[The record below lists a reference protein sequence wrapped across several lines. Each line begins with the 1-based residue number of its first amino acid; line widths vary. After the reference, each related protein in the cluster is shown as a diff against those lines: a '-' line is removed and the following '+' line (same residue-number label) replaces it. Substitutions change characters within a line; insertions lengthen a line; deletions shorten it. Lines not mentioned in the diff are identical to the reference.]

1 MVRGCSNPMAPSR
14 HALLTPFTR
23 TQAGLSRLLSLTLQA
38 GWESASCL
46 KRFASKSRIQN
57 TPCAIGDGLAH
68 AGVIPAVRVCLFQ
81 PRPASLAT
89 NRAKSVARSG
99 RLPFLIPM
107 KVNRFLFLISTL
119 SALTL
124 INLPAIEP
132 APQTAKKPLSNE
144 YHGTTVEDPY
154 QWLENDEDPEVKKW
168 SDAQSQRT
176 RAYLDKLPDRAAIE
190 KQLTEW
196 YAKTSPSYFSLVS
209 RPGIL
214 FAMKFQ
220 PPKQQ
225 PLLVTLVSADDLKSE
240 KVVLDPNVL
249 DAKGTTAIDW
259 FVPSLDG
266 KYVTVSLSKG
276 GSEDGTLHF
285 YETATG
291 KALPDTIAH
300 VQYPTAGG
308 SAAWNSDGTG
318 IYYTRFPRKGERA
331 DADLNFYQQIYFH
344 KLGTPDTKDTYSIGK
359 DFPRIAEI
367 TLAASRDSKYILA
380 TVANGDGGDF
390 AHYLLGPDGTWKQIT
405 QFSDQI
411 KLARLGRD
419 NALYLLSRAGA
430 PRGKILRLPLDVPEL
445 KNAAEIV
452 ASGEAVIEQIV
463 PSTDALYVA
472 DLLGGPSQIRRFD
485 LNGKNET
492 TVSTPQISAVQ
503 ELLALE
509 DGSLLFRDVSY
520 TEPAAWFRCTNEKTE
535 PVKTPLRST
544 SPVSFSDIEVRRE
557 FATSKDGTRIPL
569 NIIFRQGM
577 KRDGHDPT
585 LLYGYGG
592 YGISMSPNF
601 EFTRRLWF
609 DRGGVYVVANI
620 RGGGEFGEDWH
631 KAGNLTK
638 KQNVFDDFAAAAEY
652 LIKENYTRPVKLAIQ
667 GGSNGGLLMG
677 AMITQHPDLMR
688 AVVSSVGIYDML
700 RVELAPNG
708 AFNVTEFGTVKDPE
722 QFKALYA
729 YSPYHQVVDGT
740 KYPSILMM
748 TGANDGRVAPYHSRK
763 MTARLD
769 EANKSNNPIL
779 LRTSSSA
786 GHGIGTALCERIK
799 QSEDIYAFLF
809 AQLGMTKEMTK
820 H

>member
-1 MVRGCSNPMAPSR
+1 MRAN
-14 HALLTPFTR
+14 FF
-23 TQAGLSRLLSLTLQA
+23 LSLFVTSVSFTLNDA
-38 GWESASCL
+38 ILAES
-46 KRFASKSRIQN
+46 
-57 TPCAIGDGLAH
+57 TPDT
-68 AGVIPAVRVCLFQ
+68 P
-81 PRPASLAT
+81 
-89 NRAKSVARSG
+89 
-99 RLPFLIPM
+99 
-107 KVNRFLFLISTL
+107 
-119 SALTL
+119 
-124 INLPAIEP
+124 
-132 APQTAKKPLSNE
+132 KKPVSTE
-144 YHGTTVEDPY
+144 YHGVTVEDPY
-154 QWLENDEDPEVKKW
+154 QWLETDDDSQVKAW
-168 SDAQSQRT
+168 SDARNQQT
-176 RAYLDKLPDRAAIE
+176 RKYLDSVSDRAAIE
-190 KQLTEW
+190 KQLQEW
-196 YAKTSPSYFSLVS
+196 YAKTSPNYFSLVS
-209 RPGIL
+209 RPRIL

-225 PLLVTLVSADDLKSE
+225 PLLVTLASADDLKSE

-249 DAKGTTAIDW
+249 DTKGATAIDW

-266 KYVTVSLSKG
+266 KYLAISLSKG
-276 GSEDGTLHF
+276 GSEDGKLHF

-308 SAAWNSDGTG
+308 SAAWNADSTG
-318 IYYTRFPRKGERA
+318 VFYTRFPRKGERP

-344 KLGTPDTKDTYSIGK
+344 KLGTPDSDDMYSIGK

-367 TLAASRDSKYILA
+367 VLAASHDGKYILA

-390 AHYLLGPDGTWKQIT
+390 AHYLLGPDGKWKQIT

-419 NALYLLSRAGA
+419 SALYLLSRADA

-463 PSTDALYVA
+463 PSTDALYIA

-492 TVSTPQISAVQ
+492 TISSPQISAVQ

-520 TEPAAWFRCTNEKTE
+520 TDPATWFHCLNGKTE
-535 PVKTPLRST
+535 PVKTALQST
-544 SPVSFSDIEVRRE
+544 SPVSFADIEVRRE
-557 FATSKDGTRIPL
+557 FATSKDGTKIPL
-569 NIIFRQGM
+569 NVLSRKGM
-577 KRDGHDPT
+577 KRDGNNPT
-585 LLYGYGG
+585 LLYAYGG
-592 YGISMSPNF
+592 YGISLSPNF
-601 EFTRRLWF
+601 DFTRRLWF

-620 RGGGEFGEDWH
+620 RGGGEFGEEWH

-652 LIKENYTRPVKLAIQ
+652 LIKENYTRPGKLAIQ

-677 AMITQHPDLMR
+677 AMITQHPDLFR

-708 AFNVTEFGTVKDPE
+708 AFNVTEFGTVKNPE

-729 YSPYHQVVDGT
+729 YSPYHHVVDGT
-740 KYPSILMM
+740 KYPAVLMM

-763 MTARLD
+763 MTARLLA
-769 EANKSNNPIL
+769 ANKSENPIL

-786 GHGIGTALCERIK
+786 GHGIGTALSERIK
-799 QSEDIYAFLF
+799 QSADIYAFLF
-809 AQLGMTKEMTK
+809 AQLGISGKRGD
-820 H
+820 

>member
-1 MVRGCSNPMAPSR
+1 MKANF
-14 HALLTPFTR
+14 LLFVAVIAGAFTLND
-23 TQAGLSRLLSLTLQA
+23 ATLA
-38 GWESASCL
+38 ESAPD
-46 KRFASKSRIQN
+46 
-57 TPCAIGDGLAH
+57 TP
-68 AGVIPAVRVCLFQ
+68 
-81 PRPASLAT
+81 
-89 NRAKSVARSG
+89 
-99 RLPFLIPM
+99 
-107 KVNRFLFLISTL
+107 
-119 SALTL
+119 
-124 INLPAIEP
+124 
-132 APQTAKKPLSNE
+132 KKPVAAE
-144 YHGTTVEDPY
+144 YHGVTVEDPY
-154 QWLENDEDPEVKKW
+154 QWLEADDNSQVKAW
-168 SDAQSQRT
+168 SDAQNQRT
-176 RAYLDKLPDRAAIE
+176 RKNLDSFPDRAAIE
-190 KQLTEW
+190 KQLQEW
-196 YAKTSPSYFSLVS
+196 YAKTSPNYFSLVS

-225 PLLVTLVSADDLKSE
+225 PLLVTIASADDLKSE
-240 KVVLDPNVL
+240 KVVIDPNVL
-249 DAKGTTAIDW
+249 DTKGTTAIDW

-266 KYVTVSLSKG
+266 KYVAMSLSKG

-300 VQYPTAGG
+300 IQYPTAGG
-308 SAAWNSDGTG
+308 SAAWNADGTG
-318 IYYTRFPRKGERA
+318 VFYTRFPRKGERP

-367 TLAASRDSKYILA
+367 ALAASRDGKYILA

-411 KLARLGRD
+411 KLAQLGRD

-463 PSTDALYVA
+463 PGTDALYVA

-492 TVSTPQISAVQ
+492 AISTPQISAVQ

-520 TEPAAWFRCTNEKTE
+520 TDPAAWFHCLNGKTE
-535 PVKTPLRST
+535 PVKTALQST
-544 SPVSFSDIEVRRE
+544 SPVSFADIEVRRE
-557 FATSKDGTRIPL
+557 FATSKDGTKIPFNVL
-569 NIIFRQGM
+569 SRKGM
-577 KRDGHDPT
+577 KRDGNNPT
-585 LLYGYGG
+585 LLYAYGG

-601 EFTRRLWF
+601 DFTRRLWF

-620 RGGGEFGEDWH
+620 RGGGEFGEEWH

-652 LIKENYTRPVKLAIQ
+652 LTKENYTRPGKLAIQ

-677 AMITQHPDLMR
+677 AMITQHPDLFR

-708 AFNVTEFGTVKDPE
+708 AFNVTEFGTVKNPE

-729 YSPYHQVVDGT
+729 YSPYHHVVDGT
-740 KYPSILMM
+740 KYPAVLMM

-763 MTARLD
+763 MTARLIA
-769 EANKSNNPIL
+769 ANKSENPIL

-786 GHGIGTALCERIK
+786 GHGIGTALSERIK
-799 QSEDIYAFLF
+799 QSADIYAFLF
-809 AQLGMTKEMTK
+809 AQLGMSGKPVD
-820 H
+820 

>member
-1 MVRGCSNPMAPSR
+1 MRAN
-14 HALLTPFTR
+14 FF
-23 TQAGLSRLLSLTLQA
+23 LSLVVTAAALALSDATLA
-38 GWESASCL
+38 GSAPD
-46 KRFASKSRIQN
+46 
-57 TPCAIGDGLAH
+57 TP
-68 AGVIPAVRVCLFQ
+68 
-81 PRPASLAT
+81 
-89 NRAKSVARSG
+89 
-99 RLPFLIPM
+99 
-107 KVNRFLFLISTL
+107 
-119 SALTL
+119 
-124 INLPAIEP
+124 
-132 APQTAKKPLSNE
+132 KKPVATE
-144 YHGTTVEDPY
+144 YHGVTVEDPY
-154 QWLENDEDPEVKKW
+154 QWLEEDNNLQVKSW
-168 SDAQSQRT
+168 SDAQNQRT
-176 RAYLDKLPDRAAIE
+176 RQYLDKLPDRAAIE

-196 YAKTSPSYFSLVS
+196 YAKTSPSYSSLIS

-225 PLLVTLVSADDLKSE
+225 PLLVTLASADDLKSE

-266 KYVTVSLSKG
+266 KYVAVSLSKG

-308 SAAWNSDGTG
+308 SAAWNGYGSG
-318 IYYTRFPRKGERA
+318 IYYTRFPRKGERPE
-331 DADLNFYQQIYFH
+331 ADLNFYQQIYFH
-344 KLGTPDTKDTYSIGK
+344 KLGTPDTEDTYSIGK

-367 TLAASRDSKYILA
+367 TLEASRNGKYILA

-411 KLARLGRD
+411 KIARLGRD
-419 NALYLLSRAGA
+419 DALYLVSRAGA
-430 PRGKILRLPLDVPEL
+430 PRGKILRLPFGVPEL
-445 KNAAEIV
+445 KNTSEIV
-452 ASGEAVIEQIV
+452 PAGDAVIERIV
-463 PSTDALYVA
+463 PSSDALYVG
-472 DLLGGPSQIRRFD
+472 DLLGGPSQVRRFD
-485 LNGKNET
+485 LNGKN
-492 TVSTPQISAVQ
+492 STIIPIPQISAVQ
-503 ELLALE
+503 EMLVLE

-520 TEPAAWFRCTNEKTE
+520 TEPAAWFQCLNGKTE
-535 PVKTPLRST
+535 PAKTALRST
-544 SPVSFSDIEVRRE
+544 SPVSFADIEVRRE
-557 FATSKDGTRIPL
+557 FATSKDGTKIPL
-569 NIIFRQGM
+569 NIVFRKGM
-577 KRDGHDPT
+577 KRDGQNLT

-601 EFTRRLWF
+601 DFTRRLWF

-652 LIKENYTRPVKLAIQ
+652 LIKEKYTRPEKLAIQ

-677 AMITQHPDLMR
+677 VMITQHPDLFR

-708 AFNVTEFGTVKDPE
+708 AFNVTEFGTVKDPD

-729 YSPYHQVVDGT
+729 YSPYHHVVDGT
-740 KYPSILMM
+740 KYPSVLMM

-763 MTARLD
+763 ITARLD
-769 EANKSNNPIL
+769 EANKSENPIL

-786 GHGIGTALCERIK
+786 GHGQGTALSERVK
-799 QSEDIYAFLF
+799 QLADIYAFLF
-809 AQLGMTKEMTK
+809 AQLGMTKE
-820 H
+820 

>member
-1 MVRGCSNPMAPSR
+1 MPWLLRHHRYRRHVREIDLATDAPRSFLTFMR
-14 HALLTPFTR
+14 ANRLLFV
-23 TQAGLSRLLSLTLQA
+23 AGLV
-38 GWESASCL
+38 G
-46 KRFASKSRIQN
+46 
-57 TPCAIGDGLAH
+57 GLALSDL
-68 AGVIPAVRVCLFQ
+68 PAADSAPETPKKPV
-81 PRPASLAT
+81 AT
-89 NRAKSVARSG
+89 NYQGV
-99 RLPFLIPM
+99 
-107 KVNRFLFLISTL
+107 
-119 SALTL
+119 
-124 INLPAIEP
+124 
-132 APQTAKKPLSNE
+132 
-144 YHGTTVEDPY
+144 TVEDPF
-154 QWLENDEDPEVKKW
+154 QWLEEDNEPQVKAW
-168 SDAQSQRT
+168 SAAQNQRT
-176 RAYLDKLPDRAAIE
+176 RQYLDKLPDRAAIE

-225 PLLVTLVSADDLKSE
+225 PLLVTLASADDLKSE
-240 KVVLDPNVL
+240 RVGIDPNVL

-266 KYVTVSLSKG
+266 KRVAVSLSKG
-276 GSEDGTLHF
+276 GSEDGTLRF
-285 YETATG
+285 YETAAG

-308 SAAWNSDGTG
+308 SAAWNADGTG
-318 IYYTRFPRKGERA
+318 VYYTRFPRKGERA
-331 DADLNFYQQIYFH
+331 EADLNFYQQVYFH
-344 KLGTPDTKDTYSIGK
+344 KLGTSDTEDTYSIGK

-367 TLAASRDSKYILA
+367 ALESSRDGKYILA

-390 AHYLLGPDGTWKQIT
+390 AHYLLGPDGTWKQVT

-411 KLARLGRD
+411 KAARLGRD
-419 NALYLLSRAGA
+419 NALYLLSRADA
-430 PRGKILRLPLDVPEL
+430 PRGKILRLPLEVPEL

-452 ASGEAVIEQIV
+452 ASGDAVIEHIV
-463 PSTDALYVA
+463 PSTDALYVG

-485 LNGKNET
+485 LNGKNEM
-492 TVSTPQISAVQ
+492 VIPIPQISAVQ
-503 ELLALE
+503 EMLALE
-509 DGSLLFRDVSY
+509 DGSLLFRDVNY
-520 TEPAAWFRCTNEKTE
+520 TEPAAWFHCANEKTE
-535 PVKTPLRST
+535 PVKTALRNT
-544 SPVSFSDIEVRRE
+544 SPVSFADIDVRRE
-557 FATSKDGTRIPL
+557 FATSKDGTKIPL
-569 NIIFRQGM
+569 NIIFQKGM
-577 KRDGHDPT
+577 KRDGHNPT

-592 YGISMSPNF
+592 YGISMSPSF
-601 EFTRRLWF
+601 DFTRRLWF

-620 RGGGEFGEDWH
+620 RGGDEFGEEWH

-652 LIKENYTRPVKLAIQ
+652 LIKENYTRPEKLTMQ

-688 AVVSSVGIYDML
+688 AVVSQVGIYDML

-729 YSPYHQVVDGT
+729 YSPYHHVVDGT
-740 KYPSILMM
+740 KYPGILMM

-763 MTARLD
+763 MIARLD
-769 EANKSNNPIL
+769 EANKSENPIL

-786 GHGIGTALCERIK
+786 GHGMGTALSERIK
-799 QSEDIYAFLF
+799 QLADIYAFLF
-809 AQLGMTKEMTK
+809 AQLDMRRMTKYE
-820 H
+820 

>member
-1 MVRGCSNPMAPSR
+1 MRM
-14 HALLTPFTR
+14 H
-23 TQAGLSRLLSLTLQA
+23 
-38 GWESASCL
+38 
-46 KRFASKSRIQN
+46 
-57 TPCAIGDGLAH
+57 
-68 AGVIPAVRVCLFQ
+68 
-81 PRPASLAT
+81 
-89 NRAKSVARSG
+89 
-99 RLPFLIPM
+99 
-107 KVNRFLFLISTL
+107 RFLFWFG
-119 SALTL
+119 
-124 INLPAIEP
+124 AIAGLAPIEFAAVTP
-132 APQTAKKPLSNE
+132 APETPKKPVSTE
-144 YHGTTVEDPY
+144 YHGVTVEDPY
-154 QWLENDEDPEVKKW
+154 QWLEEDNDPQVKAW
-168 SDAQSQRT
+168 SDTQNQGT
-176 RAYLDKLPDRAAIE
+176 RQYFDSLPDRAAVE

-196 YAKTSPSYFSLVS
+196 YAKTSPNYYSLVS

-214 FAMKFQ
+214 FALKFQ

-225 PLLVTLVSADDLKSE
+225 PLLVTLASADDVKSE
-240 KVVLDPNVL
+240 KVLLDPNAL
-249 DAKGTTAIDW
+249 DAKGTTTIDW

-266 KYVTVSLSKG
+266 RRVAVSLSKG

-308 SAAWNSDGTG
+308 SAAWNADGTG
-318 IYYTRFPRKGERA
+318 VYYTRFPRKGERP

-344 KLGTPDTKDTYSIGK
+344 KLGTPDTDDTYSIGK

-367 TLAASRDSKYILA
+367 ALQASRDGKYIVA
-380 TVANGDGGDF
+380 TVANGDGGEF
-390 AHYLLGPDGTWKQIT
+390 AHYLLGPQGKWKQIT

-430 PRGKILRLPLDVPEL
+430 PHGKILRLPLEVPEL

-452 ASGEAVIEQIV
+452 AAGDAVIEQIV
-463 PSTDALYVA
+463 PSTDALYVD

-485 LNGKNET
+485 LNGKNQT
-492 TVSTPQISAVQ
+492 IIPIPQISAVQ
-503 ELLALE
+503 EMLALE

-520 TEPAAWFRCTNEKTE
+520 TEPAAWFHCLNGKTE
-535 PVKTPLRST
+535 PMKTALRST
-544 SPVSFSDIEVRRE
+544 SPVSFGDIEVRRE
-557 FATSKDGTRIPL
+557 FATSKDGAKIPL
-569 NIIFRQGM
+569 NIIFRKGM
-577 KRDGHDPT
+577 KRDGNNPT
-585 LLYGYGG
+585 LLYAYGG

-620 RGGGEFGEDWH
+620 RGGGEFGEEWH
-631 KAGNLTK
+631 KAGNLTN

-652 LIKENYTRPVKLAIQ
+652 LIKENYTRRDKLAIQ

-677 AMITQHPDLMR
+677 AMITQHPDLFR

-708 AFNVTEFGTVKDPE
+708 AFNVTEFGTVKNPD

-729 YSPYHQVVDGT
+729 YSPYHHVVDGAN
-740 KYPSILMM
+740 YPAVLMM
-748 TGANDGRVAPYHSRK
+748 TGANDGRVAPYQSRK
-763 MTARLD
+763 MTARLV
-769 EANKSNNPIL
+769 EANKSHNPIL
-779 LRTSSSA
+779 LRTSSAA
-786 GHGIGTALCERIK
+786 GHGIGTALSERIK
-799 QSEDIYAFLF
+799 QLADIYTFLF
-809 AQLGMTKEMTK
+809 AQLGMTNETPK

>member
-1 MVRGCSNPMAPSR
+1 MPWLLRHHRYRRHVREIDLATDAPRSFLTFMR
-14 HALLTPFTR
+14 ANRLLFV
-23 TQAGLSRLLSLTLQA
+23 AGLV
-38 GWESASCL
+38 G
-46 KRFASKSRIQN
+46 
-57 TPCAIGDGLAH
+57 GLALSDL
-68 AGVIPAVRVCLFQ
+68 PAADSAPETPKKPV
-81 PRPASLAT
+81 AT
-89 NRAKSVARSG
+89 NYQGV
-99 RLPFLIPM
+99 
-107 KVNRFLFLISTL
+107 
-119 SALTL
+119 
-124 INLPAIEP
+124 
-132 APQTAKKPLSNE
+132 
-144 YHGTTVEDPY
+144 TVEDPF
-154 QWLENDEDPEVKKW
+154 QWLEEDNEPQVKAW
-168 SDAQSQRT
+168 SAAQNQRT
-176 RAYLDKLPDRAAIE
+176 RQYLDKLPDRAAIE

-225 PLLVTLVSADDLKSE
+225 PLLVTLASADDLKSE
-240 KVVLDPNVL
+240 RVVLDPNVL

-266 KYVTVSLSKG
+266 KRVAVSLSKG
-276 GSEDGTLHF
+276 GSEDGTLRF

-308 SAAWNSDGTG
+308 SAAWNDDGTG
-318 IYYTRFPRKGERA
+318 VYYTRFPRKGERPE
-331 DADLNFYQQIYFH
+331 ADLNFYQQVYFH
-344 KLGTPDTKDTYSIGK
+344 KLGTSDTEDTYSIGK

-367 TLAASRDSKYILA
+367 ALESSRDGKYILA

-390 AHYLLGPDGTWKQIT
+390 AHYLLGPDGTWKQVT

-411 KLARLGRD
+411 KAARLGRD
-419 NALYLLSRAGA
+419 NALYLLSRADA
-430 PRGKILRLPLDVPEL
+430 PRGKILRLPLEVPEL

-452 ASGEAVIEQIV
+452 ASGDAVIEHIV
-463 PSTDALYVA
+463 PSTDALYVG

-485 LNGKNET
+485 LNGKNEM
-492 TVSTPQISAVQ
+492 VIPIPQISAVQ
-503 ELLALE
+503 EMLALE
-509 DGSLLFRDVSY
+509 DGSLLFRDVNY
-520 TEPAAWFRCTNEKTE
+520 TEPAAWFHCANEKTE
-535 PVKTPLRST
+535 PVKTALRNT
-544 SPVSFSDIEVRRE
+544 SPVSFADIDVRRE
-557 FATSKDGTRIPL
+557 FATSKDGTKIPL
-569 NIIFRQGM
+569 NIIFQKGM
-577 KRDGHDPT
+577 KRDGHNPT

-592 YGISMSPNF
+592 YGISMSPSF
-601 EFTRRLWF
+601 DFTRRLWF

-620 RGGGEFGEDWH
+620 RGGDEFGEEWH

-652 LIKENYTRPVKLAIQ
+652 LIKENYTRPEKLTMQ

-688 AVVSSVGIYDML
+688 AVVSQVGIYDML

-729 YSPYHQVVDGT
+729 YSPYHHVVDGT
-740 KYPSILMM
+740 KYPGILMM

-763 MTARLD
+763 MIARLD
-769 EANKSNNPIL
+769 EANKSENPIL

-786 GHGIGTALCERIK
+786 GHGMGTALSERIK
-799 QSEDIYAFLF
+799 QLADIYAFLF
-809 AQLGMTKEMTK
+809 AQLDMRRMTKYE
-820 H
+820 

>member
-1 MVRGCSNPMAPSR
+1 MSP
-14 HALLTPFTR
+14 
-23 TQAGLSRLLSLTLQA
+23 
-38 GWESASCL
+38 
-46 KRFASKSRIQN
+46 
-57 TPCAIGDGLAH
+57 D
-68 AGVIPAVRVCLFQ
+68 
-81 PRPASLAT
+81 
-89 NRAKSVARSG
+89 
-99 RLPFLIPM
+99 
-107 KVNRFLFLISTL
+107 RFLFVVGAAGGL
-119 SALTL
+119 ALGHL
-124 INLPAIEP
+124 AAAQP
-132 APQTAKKPLSNE
+132 APEMPRKPVSTQ
-144 YHGTTVEDPY
+144 YHDVTVEDPY
-154 QWLENDEDPEVKKW
+154 QWLENDNDPQVKSW
-168 SDAQSQRT
+168 SDTQNQRT
-176 RAYLDKLPDRAAIE
+176 RQYLDKLPDRAAIE

-196 YAKTSPSYFSLVS
+196 YAKTSPSYSSLVS

-225 PLLVTLVSADDLKSE
+225 QLLVTLASADDLKSE
-240 KVVLDPNVL
+240 KVVLDPNAL

-266 KYVTVSLSKG
+266 KSVAVSLSKG
-276 GSEDGTLHF
+276 GSEDGTLHL

-308 SAAWNSDGTG
+308 SAAWNADGSG
-318 IYYTRFPRKGERA
+318 IYYTRFPRKGERL

-344 KLGTPDTKDTYSIGK
+344 KLGTPDTEDTYSIGK

-367 TLAASRDSKYILA
+367 ALEASRNGKYILA

-411 KLARLGRD
+411 KIARLGRD
-419 NALYLLSRAGA
+419 DALYLISRADA
-430 PRGKILRLPLDVPEL
+430 PRGKILRLPLGVPEL

-452 ASGEAVIEQIV
+452 PAGEAVIERIAL
-463 PSTDALYVA
+463 STDALYVG

-485 LNGKNET
+485 LNGKNAT
-492 TVSTPQISAVQ
+492 IIPIPQVSAVQ
-503 ELLALE
+503 EMLAFE

-520 TEPAAWFRCTNEKTE
+520 TEPAAWFRCLSGKTE
-535 PVKTPLRST
+535 PAKTALRST
-544 SPVSFSDIEVRRE
+544 SPVSFADIEVRRE
-557 FATSKDGTRIPL
+557 FATSKDGTKIPL
-569 NIIFRQGM
+569 NIVFRKGM
-577 KRDGHDPT
+577 KPDGSNPT

-601 EFTRRLWF
+601 DFTRRLWF

-652 LIKENYTRPVKLAIQ
+652 LIKENYTRPEKLAIQ

-677 AMITQHPDLMR
+677 VMITQHPDLFR

-708 AFNVTEFGTVKDPE
+708 AFNVTEFGTVKNPE
-722 QFKALYA
+722 QFKVLYA
-729 YSPYHQVVDGT
+729 YSPYHHVVDGT
-740 KYPSILMM
+740 KYPSVLMM

-763 MTARLD
+763 MSARLD
-769 EANKSNNPIL
+769 EANKSENPIL

-786 GHGIGTALCERIK
+786 GHGIGTALSERIK
-799 QSEDIYAFLF
+799 QLADIYGFLF
-809 AQLGMTKEMTK
+809 AQLGMTKG
-820 H
+820 

>member
-1 MVRGCSNPMAPSR
+1 MRAN
-14 HALLTPFTR
+14 LFL
-23 TQAGLSRLLSLTLQA
+23 
-38 GWESASCL
+38 
-46 KRFASKSRIQN
+46 
-57 TPCAIGDGLAH
+57 
-68 AGVIPAVRVCLFQ
+68 CLF
-81 PRPASLAT
+81 AA
-89 NRAKSVARSG
+89 V
-99 RLPFLIPM
+99 
-107 KVNRFLFLISTL
+107 

-124 INLPAIEP
+124 GNPTFAER
-132 APQTAKKPLSNE
+132 APETPKKPVSTE
-144 YHGTTVEDPY
+144 YHGVTVEDPY
-154 QWLENDEDPEVKKW
+154 QWLEEDTNPQVKAW
-168 SDAQSQRT
+168 SAAQNQRT
-176 RAYLDKLPDRAAIE
+176 RQCLDKLPDRAAVE

-225 PLLVTLVSADDLKSE
+225 PLLVTLAAADDLKSE
-240 KVVLDPNVL
+240 KVVLDPNMM
-249 DAKGTTAIDW
+249 DTQGKTTIDW

-266 KYVTVSLSKG
+266 KRVAISLSKG
-276 GSEDGTLHF
+276 GSEDGTLQF

-300 VQYPTAGG
+300 IQYPTAGG
-308 SAAWNSDGTG
+308 SAAWNADGTG
-318 IYYTRFPRKGERA
+318 VYYTRFPRKGERP

-344 KLGTPDTKDTYSIGK
+344 KLGTPDTEDTYSIGK
-359 DFPRIAEI
+359 EFPRIAEI
-367 TLAASRDSKYILA
+367 TLQASRDGKYILA

-390 AHYLLGPDGTWKQIT
+390 AHYLLGPDGIWKQIT

-411 KLARLGRD
+411 KVARLGRD
-419 NALYLLSRAGA
+419 NALYLLSRADA
-430 PRGKILRLPLDVPEL
+430 PRGKILRLPLEVPEL

-452 ASGEAVIEQIV
+452 AAGEAVIEQIV
-463 PSTDALYVA
+463 PSTDALYVGE
-472 DLLGGPSQIRRFD
+472 LLGGPSQIRRFD

-492 TVSTPQISAVQ
+492 VIPIREISAVQ
-503 ELLALE
+503 EMLALE

-520 TEPAAWFRCTNEKTE
+520 TEPAAWFRCANEKPE
-535 PVKTPLRST
+535 PVKTALRST
-544 SPVSFSDIEVRRE
+544 SPVSFSDIEVTRE
-557 FATSKDGTRIPL
+557 FATSKDGTKIPL
-569 NIIFRQGM
+569 NILFRKGM
-577 KRDGHDPT
+577 KRDGQNPT
-585 LLYGYGG
+585 VLYGYGG
-592 YGISMSPNF
+592 YGISLSPNF

-652 LIKENYTRPVKLAIQ
+652 LIKENYTRPEKLAMQ

-688 AVVSSVGIYDML
+688 AVVSQVGIYDML

-708 AFNVTEFGTVKDPE
+708 AFNVTEFGTVNDPE

-729 YSPYHQVVDGT
+729 YSPYHHVADGT

-763 MTARLD
+763 MIARLD
-769 EANKSNNPIL
+769 EANKSGNPIL

-786 GHGIGTALCERIK
+786 GHGIGTALGERIK
-799 QSEDIYAFLF
+799 QLADIYAFLF
-809 AQLGMTKEMTK
+809 AQLGMKNEMIK
-820 H
+820 K

>member
-1 MVRGCSNPMAPSR
+1 MKANFFLFVAVIAGA
-14 HALLTPFTR
+14 FTLND
-23 TQAGLSRLLSLTLQA
+23 ATLA
-38 GWESASCL
+38 ESAPD
-46 KRFASKSRIQN
+46 
-57 TPCAIGDGLAH
+57 TP
-68 AGVIPAVRVCLFQ
+68 
-81 PRPASLAT
+81 
-89 NRAKSVARSG
+89 
-99 RLPFLIPM
+99 
-107 KVNRFLFLISTL
+107 
-119 SALTL
+119 
-124 INLPAIEP
+124 
-132 APQTAKKPLSNE
+132 KKPVSTK
-144 YHGTTVEDPY
+144 YQGVTVEDPY
-154 QWLENDEDPEVKKW
+154 QWLEEDNNPQVKSW
-168 SDAQSQRT
+168 SDAQNQRT
-176 RAYLDKLPDRAAIE
+176 RQYLDELPDRTATE

-196 YAKTSPSYFSLVS
+196 YAKTSPSYSSLVS

-225 PLLVTLVSADDLKSE
+225 PLLVTLASTDDLKSE
-240 KVVLDPNVL
+240 KVVLDPNAL
-249 DAKGTTAIDW
+249 DAKGTTAVDW

-266 KYVTVSLSKG
+266 KYVAVSLSKG

-308 SAAWNSDGTG
+308 SAAWNGDGSG
-318 IYYTRFPRKGERA
+318 IYYTRFPRKGERPE
-331 DADLNFYQQIYFH
+331 ADLNFYQQIYFH
-344 KLGTPDTKDTYSIGK
+344 KLGTLDTEDTYSIGA

-367 TLAASRDSKYILA
+367 ALEASRNGKYILA

-411 KLARLGRD
+411 KNARLGRD
-419 NALYLLSRAGA
+419 DALYLISRAGA
-430 PRGKILRLPLDVPEL
+430 PRGKILRLPIGAPEL

-452 ASGEAVIEQIV
+452 PAGEAVIERIV
-463 PSTDALYVA
+463 PSTDALYVG

-485 LNGKNET
+485 LNGKSAT
-492 TVSTPQISAVQ
+492 IIPIPQISAVQ
-503 ELLALE
+503 EMLALE

-520 TEPAAWFRCTNEKTE
+520 TEPAAWFRCLNGKTE
-535 PVKTPLRST
+535 SAKTALRST
-544 SPVSFSDIEVRRE
+544 SPVSFADVEVRRE
-557 FATSKDGTRIPL
+557 FAVSKDGTKIPL
-569 NIIFRQGM
+569 NILFRKGM
-577 KRDGHDPT
+577 KQDGNNPT
-585 LLYGYGG
+585 LLYSYGG

-601 EFTRRLWF
+601 DFTRRLWF

-652 LIKENYTRPVKLAIQ
+652 LIKEKFTRPEKLAIQ

-677 AMITQHPDLMR
+677 VMITQHPDLFR

-729 YSPYHQVVDGT
+729 YSPYHHVVDGT
-740 KYPSILMM
+740 KYPSVLMM

-769 EANKSNNPIL
+769 EANKSGNAIL

-786 GHGIGTALCERIK
+786 GHGQGTALSERIK
-799 QSEDIYAFLF
+799 QLADIYAFLF
-809 AQLGMTKEMTK
+809 TQLGMTQQ
-820 H
+820 

>member
-1 MVRGCSNPMAPSR
+1 M
-14 HALLTPFTR
+14 
-23 TQAGLSRLLSLTLQA
+23 
-38 GWESASCL
+38 SA
-46 KRFASKSRIQN
+46 
-57 TPCAIGDGLAH
+57 D
-68 AGVIPAVRVCLFQ
+68 
-81 PRPASLAT
+81 
-89 NRAKSVARSG
+89 
-99 RLPFLIPM
+99 
-107 KVNRFLFLISTL
+107 RFLFIAATVAVVGLGDL
-119 SALTL
+119 RA
-124 INLPAIEP
+124 AEP
-132 APQTAKKPLSNE
+132 APETPKKPVSTK
-144 YHGTTVEDPY
+144 YQGVTVEDPY
-154 QWLENDEDPEVKKW
+154 QWLENDNDPQVKSW
-168 SDAQSQRT
+168 SDAQNQRT
-176 RAYLDKLPDRAAIE
+176 RQYLDKLPDRAAIE

-196 YAKTSPSYFSLVS
+196 YSKTSPSYSSLVS

-220 PPKQQ
+220 PPNQQ
-225 PLLVTLVSADDLKSE
+225 PLLVTLASADDLKSE

-249 DAKGTTAIDW
+249 DAKGTTTIDW
-259 FVPSLDG
+259 FVPCLDG
-266 KYVTVSLSKG
+266 KYVAVSLSKG

-308 SAAWNSDGTG
+308 SAAWNGDGSG
-318 IYYTRFPRKGERA
+318 IYYTRFPRKGERPE
-331 DADLNFYQQIYFH
+331 ADLNFYQQIYFH
-344 KLGTPDTKDTYSIGK
+344 KLGTPDTEDTYSIGA

-367 TLAASRDSKYILA
+367 TLEASPNGKYILA

-390 AHYLLGPDGTWKQIT
+390 AHYLLGSDGTWTQVT
-405 QFSDQI
+405 QFTDQI
-411 KLARLGRD
+411 KNARLGRD
-419 NALYLLSRAGA
+419 DALYVISRAGA
-430 PRGKILRLPLDVPEL
+430 PRGKILRLPLDAPEL

-452 ASGEAVIEQIV
+452 PAGEAVIERIA
-463 PSTDALYVA
+463 PSRDAIYVG

-485 LNGKNET
+485 LNGKN
-492 TVSTPQISAVQ
+492 STIIPIPQISAVQ
-503 ELLALE
+503 EMLALE

-520 TEPAAWFRCTNEKTE
+520 TEPAAWFRCLNGKTE
-535 PVKTPLRST
+535 PAKTALRST
-544 SPVSFSDIEVRRE
+544 SPVSFADIDVRRE
-557 FATSKDGTRIPL
+557 FATSKDGAKIPL
-569 NIIFRQGM
+569 NILFRKGM
-577 KRDGHDPT
+577 KPDGSNPT

-601 EFTRRLWF
+601 DFTRRLWF
-609 DRGGVYVVANI
+609 DRSGVYVVANI

-652 LIKENYTRPVKLAIQ
+652 LIKEKYTRPEKLAIQ

-677 AMITQHPDLMR
+677 VMITQHPDLFR

-708 AFNVTEFGTVKDPE
+708 AFNVTEFGTVKDPD

-729 YSPYHQVVDGT
+729 YSPYHHVVDGT
-740 KYPSILMM
+740 KYPSVLMM

-769 EANKSNNPIL
+769 EANKSGNPIL

-786 GHGIGTALCERIK
+786 GHGQGTALSERVK
-799 QSEDIYAFLF
+799 QLADIYAFLF
-809 AQLGMTKEMTK
+809 TQLGMMKQ
-820 H
+820 